1 MEETASIAPSVE
13 PLDLRIAN
21 AAAAA
26 ADVQRLAEGVAE
38 ALGDDGSPATIRLWA
53 RRDDQL
59 REVARAPI
67 DAVLPP
73 LSDADS
79 GTILVELEAAG
90 RRVGTLEARRLER
103 APAIPAWIGELLA
116 TRLESLLDRRTE
128 LAAGALSPAANL
140 RDEIQE
146 VVELFASEAQ
156 RVLPHDRLSIYLLT
170 PDGMALERFAVASSP
185 PVPGDKDV
193 QPLETV
199 GVSVV
204 VRTNQPIVSDD
215 FGVDERIQGEADA
228 VIYRAGYRSL
238 VTAPLRLRG
247 KPFGIINFVS
257 RRRAA
262 YSARDAAVAQ
272 QIADQIASFLR
283 DLRLQQTIRESLRR
297 SAVQEE
303 RERLAREFHDTLA
316 QSLAELCTRSERL
329 CASLQAQPAPLEEA
343 DAVRR
348 AARDV
353 LEATRVSLF
362 AAPPRELDD
371 RSLFDAIRELADR
384 FDGSGPEEVSVT
396 LRGDCSAAANEVQ
409 ATALRIVQES
419 LANVRKHARART
431 VAIAIAAD
439 DAIEATVRDDG
450 VGFSE
455 APGGFGL
462 TGMRQRAA
470 GVGGALSVTSRPGRG
485 TEVTLRAPLDG
496 GRAREDEGS
505 MPLDPPQTV
514 VRVLVADDHP
524 VFREGIVELLNRESD
539 LQVIGEA
546 GSQRETLAAAEV
558 LRPDLI
564 MLDFDFPDGPG
575 TEVAQKLSVGSEAP
589 VVLMMSAFDQ
599 GANVAAALDAGA
611 QGYLSKASG
620 RDELINAIR
629 AALQGAKL
637 FNSASWAELRRSN
650 ATLTHRELEIL
661 QMIAEGRT
669 NSEIGEELHL
679 AVKTIERVVR
689 TICTKLNAR
698 NRTHAVACGLACKLI
713 STPSLEQ
720 AP

>member
-1 MEETASIAPSVE
+1 MEKTASIARNVP
-13 PLDLRIAN
+13 PLDLRVAN
-21 AAAAA
+21 AIAAAG
-26 ADVQRLAEGVAE
+26 DMQSLAEGVART
-38 ALGDDGSPATIRLWA
+38 LGGDGSPAIVRLWTIKED
-53 RRDDQL
+53 RL
-59 REVARAPI
+59 REVARFPI

-73 LSDADS
+73 LSDADNE
-79 GTILVELEAAG
+79 TLVIELETEG
-90 RRVGTLEARRLER
+90 RHVGMLEARHLEH
-103 APAIPAWIGELLA
+103 PPPESEWIEELLA
-116 TRLESLLDRRTE
+116 TRMESLLDRSSE
-128 LAAGALSPAANL
+128 LAAGGLSAAANL

-146 VVELFASEAQ
+146 VVEIFANEAQ

-170 PDGMALERFAVASSP
+170 PDGTALERFAVASSP

-199 GVSVV
+199 GLSIV

-257 RRRAA
+257 RRRGA
-262 YSARDAAVAQ
+262 YSDRDAAVAE

-329 CASLQAQPAPLEEA
+329 CESVQAQPAVLEEA
-343 DAVRR
+343 DALRQ
-348 AARDV
+348 AAQDV

-362 AAPPRELDD
+362 ASLPRELDD
-371 RSLFDAIRELADR
+371 TPLFEAIRALADR
-384 FDGSGPEEVSVT
+384 FESSGQGKATVRVG
-396 LRGDCSAAANEVQ
+396 GDCAEVADEVQ

-419 LANVRKHARART
+419 LANIRKHAQADT
-431 VAIAIAAD
+431 VAIEIAVAEELEVT
-439 DAIEATVRDDG
+439 IRDDG
-450 VGFSE
+450 IGFTS
-455 APGGFGL
+455 ASGGFGL

-470 GVGGALSVTSRPGRG
+470 MVGGTLSVTSRLGVG
-485 TEVTLRAPLDG
+485 TEVTLQAPVSG
-496 GRAREDEGS
+496 GGAPGAD
-505 MPLDPPQTV
+505 PPVALDPPQTV

-524 VFREGIVELLNRESD
+524 VFREGLVELLNRQSD

-546 GSQRETLAAAEV
+546 GTQHETLAAAEL

-564 MLDFDFPDGPG
+564 LLDFDFPDGPG
-575 TEVAQKLSVGSEAP
+575 TVVAQKLAVGSDAP

-599 GANVAAALDAGA
+599 GVNVAAALDAGA
-611 QGYLSKASG
+611 AGYLSKASG
-620 RDELINAIR
+620 REELINAIR

-637 FNSASWAELRRSN
+637 FNSASWAELRNSKD
-650 ATLTHRELEIL
+650 TLTRRELEIL

-669 NSEIGEELHL
+669 NGEIGEELHL

-698 NRTHAVACGLACKLI
+698 NRTHAVAFGLARKII

-720 AP
+720 PR